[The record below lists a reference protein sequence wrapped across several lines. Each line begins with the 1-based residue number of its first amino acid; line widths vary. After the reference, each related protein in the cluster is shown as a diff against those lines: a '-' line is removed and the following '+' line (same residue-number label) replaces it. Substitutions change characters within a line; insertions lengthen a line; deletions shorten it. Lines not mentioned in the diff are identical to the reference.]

1 MVHKAVVLLPPIIA
15 ASIIG
20 SLGIF
25 FASSEV
31 KDRDLNFP
39 FGTIKIDNDTIR
51 VEVAKSN
58 VERQRWLTF
67 RDEPIPLGSAMLL
80 IYERLDLYALW
91 LINIQYYL
99 DLVWFNENGEWY
111 MQEKTR
117 SSEKSI

>member
-1 MVHKAVVLLPPIIA
+1 M
-15 ASIIG
+15 
-20 SLGIF
+20 
-25 FASSEV
+25 
-31 KDRDLNFP
+31 
-39 FGTIKIDNDTIR
+39 
-51 VEVAKSN
+51 
-58 VERQRWLTF
+58 ERQRWLTF

-117 SSEKSI
+117 SSEKPI